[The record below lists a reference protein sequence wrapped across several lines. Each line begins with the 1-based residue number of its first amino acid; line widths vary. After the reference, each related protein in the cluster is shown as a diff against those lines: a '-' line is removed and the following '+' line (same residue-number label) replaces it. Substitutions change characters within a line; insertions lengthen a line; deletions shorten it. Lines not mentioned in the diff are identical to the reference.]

1 MAPSAFSSFDLAHRA
16 NPKARAEVVYRPRQK
31 AVLNRAAFERAKR
44 EIASWPGYGPTPLV
58 MLAAL
63 GLAVRGGLAILEDR
77 IRGRRSHPPETL
89 RPRPLPEAVD
99 ASVSRAGQGAQ
110 VPLTARLPPG

>member
-1 MAPSAFSSFDLAHRA
+1 MLRYVRKHFA
-16 NPKARAEVVYRPRQK
+16 
-31 AVLNRAAFERAKR
+31 
-44 EIASWPGYGPTPLV
+44 WPPALV

-63 GLAVRGGLAILEDR
+63 GLAMRGGLAIFEDR

-89 RPRPLPEAVD
+89 RPRPMPEASD
-99 ASVSRAGQGAQ
+99 ASVSRAGQAAQ

>member
-1 MAPSAFSSFDLAHRA
+1 
-16 NPKARAEVVYRPRQK
+16 
-31 AVLNRAAFERAKR
+31 
-44 EIASWPGYGPTPLV
+44 

-63 GLAVRGGLAILEDR
+63 GLAVRGGWAILEDR

-89 RPRPLPEAVD
+89 RPRPLPEPSTD